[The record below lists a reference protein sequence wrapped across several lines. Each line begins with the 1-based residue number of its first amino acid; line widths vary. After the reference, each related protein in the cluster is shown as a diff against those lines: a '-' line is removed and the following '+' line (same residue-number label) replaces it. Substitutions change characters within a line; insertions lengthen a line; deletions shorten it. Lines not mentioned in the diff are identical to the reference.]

1 MSGEE
6 QSEKG
11 VDEVAEL
18 IEMGKFYFLNQCYDQ
33 AIEKYTEA
41 LALTPGDPD
50 IYYNLGIVYESIN
63 RLDDAREMFER
74 AMDIKGDFDAAR
86 EHLDRIIGV

>member
-6 QSEKG
+6 QPENG
-11 VDEVAEL
+11 VKKVTEL
-18 IEMGKFYFLNQCYDQ
+18 IELGKFYFLNQCYEQ

-41 LALTPGDPD
+41 LDLTPNDPD

-63 RLDDAREMFER
+63 RLDEAREMFEK
-74 AMDIKGDFDAAR
+74 AVDMKGDFEAAR
-86 EHLDRIIGV
+86 EHLDRIVGI